1 MSNPHKNS
9 LLKTYSLA
17 SKLTFLLVLLSGVF
31 VVEAAGGESSCPVP
45 VLPPYRDP
53 SPHSYGGACPS
64 VGRRARGD
72 GGRCDSHLEGENKN
86 LLSVHTV
93 YLMDL
98 REAHKPVPPTA
109 RCCAWKHWVWCWSYH
124 YSVCYVSLT
133 RREPVLWHTNQM
145 GLGVHPVI
153 MDMPEKPSFLSELN
167 RNVPPFNFI
176 SVFHSKINKVKKV
189 QLE

>member
-1 MSNPHKNS
+1 MQELVRTTVGGNRAFSVQTPSRSLSCRTCVIFCDKIMNSGGYLSNPHKNS
-9 LLKTYSLA
+9 LLKAYSLA

-53 SPHSYGGACPS
+53 SPHSYGGVCPS

-72 GGRCDSHLEGENKN
+72 GGGCDSHVEGENKN

-93 YLMDL
+93 YLTDL
-98 REAHKPVPPTA
+98 RKAHKPVPPTA

-133 RREPVLWHTNQM
+133 SVCYVSLTRRTCSLAY
-145 GLGVHPVI
+145 
-153 MDMPEKPSFLSELN
+153 
-167 RNVPPFNFI
+167 
-176 SVFHSKINKVKKV
+176 
-189 QLE
+189 